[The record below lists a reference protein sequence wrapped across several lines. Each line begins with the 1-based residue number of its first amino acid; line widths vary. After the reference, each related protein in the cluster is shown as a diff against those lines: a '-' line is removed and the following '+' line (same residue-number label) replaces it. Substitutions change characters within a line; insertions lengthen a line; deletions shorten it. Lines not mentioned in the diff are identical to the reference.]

1 MPPEKLLKPL
11 PSPAA
16 GPASGRAAR
25 AARATGSSHGLRTRA
40 RLIETAGR
48 LFASQG
54 VDRAT
59 GQEICRRARVHS
71 AAIVYHFGGMQGLYR
86 AVFEEAHKRLITTE
100 ALAAAVA
107 AERDPR
113 RQLAAFLGLI
123 VAALTSPMSE
133 SWAARL
139 FSREFVAP
147 SVIYG
152 QVHDRL
158 LAGRATILKSIVSA
172 LTALPPDDPIVARA
186 CISIMAPCAVLLLFH
201 RHKLARLLPQ
211 IELSSEAA
219 PRITRQLVRFALGG
233 LSAVARQ
240 VARSKLQ

>member
-1 MPPEKLLKPL
+1 MLPEKLLKQ
-11 PSPAA
+11 
-16 GPASGRAAR
+16 
-25 AARATGSSHGLRTRA
+25 ARATGSRRGLRTHA
-40 RLIETAGR
+40 RLIETAGQV
-48 LFASQG
+48 FAAQG

-86 AVFEEAHKRLITTE
+86 AVFQEACRRLVSTE

-113 RQLAAFLGLI
+113 RKLAAFLGLI
-123 VAALTSPMSE
+123 VAAVASPMSA

-158 LAGRATILKSIVSA
+158 LAGRAKILKSIVSA
-172 LTALPPDDPIVARA
+172 LTALPPNDAVVARA
-186 CISIMAPCAVLLLFH
+186 CVSIMAPCAVLLLFH

-211 IELSSEAA
+211 IDLSPAAA
-219 PRITRQLVRFALGG
+219 PQITRQLVRFALGG
-233 LSAVARQ
+233 LGAVARPA
-240 VARSKLQ
+240 ARTRLP